1 MKNILKSICVL
12 ILVLSCRPKPIDVEL
27 DEYEPEIVVASQI
40 VPDYVMMVGLTRS
53 FTVLSNA
60 GYEGGG
66 DSATF
71 VNVLIDSALV
81 TVESVSGIDTL
92 FMISPGLFAS
102 VNKLENPGGA
112 YHLKVVDYDMNK
124 TATATS
130 IMQHNVPLDTVI
142 PSLNV
147 QEGDTTIHV
156 DLTFRDINN
165 ESNFYVLSV
174 YSRNSNKGGL
184 DVNTFFDNGSNNI
197 EYQEL
202 IEDKNQDGQIFERSF
217 NLESVSTNDSLL
229 VLLSNI
235 SEGYFHFLESRERS
249 GNLLSE
255 ITNEPVNYPS
265 NVNNGLGYFNTHY
278 PSIRFFDLSELLD

>member
-1 MKNILKSICVL
+1 MKKILEAIFVL
-12 ILVLSCRPKPIDVEL
+12 NFLLSCRPQPIDVEL
-27 DEYEPEIVVASQI
+27 NEYEPEIVVASQI

-60 GYEGGG
+60 GYEGEG

-71 VNVLIDSALV
+71 AGVLIDSALV
-81 TVESVSGIDTL
+81 TIESESGVDTL

-112 YHLKVVDYDMNK
+112 YHLKVVDYEMNK

-130 IMQHNVPLDTVI
+130 IMQSNVVLETVI
-142 PSLNV
+142 PSLSV
-147 QEGDTTIHV
+147 QEEDTSINI
-156 DLTFRDINN
+156 DLTFRDILN
-165 ESNFYVLSV
+165 EPNFYVLSV

-202 IEDKNQDGQIFERSF
+202 IEDKNKDGEVFNRSF
-217 NLESVSTNDSLL
+217 NLNSVSIKDSLMI
-229 VLLSNI
+229 LLSNI
-235 SEGYFHFLESRERS
+235 SEGYYQFLKSRERS
-249 GNLLSE
+249 GNLLSD

-278 PSIRFFDLSELLD
+278 PSIRFFDLKELLD

>member
-1 MKNILKSICVL
+1 MKNILKGICVL
-12 ILVLSCRPKPIDVEL
+12 TLVLSCRPKPIDVEL

-81 TVESVSGIDTL
+81 TVESASGIDTL

-147 QEGDTTIHV
+147 QEGDTTI
-156 DLTFRDINN
+156 
-165 ESNFYVLSV
+165 
-174 YSRNSNKGGL
+174 
-184 DVNTFFDNGSNNI
+184 
-197 EYQEL
+197 
-202 IEDKNQDGQIFERSF
+202 
-217 NLESVSTNDSLL
+217 
-229 VLLSNI
+229 
-235 SEGYFHFLESRERS
+235 
-249 GNLLSE
+249 
-255 ITNEPVNYPS
+255 
-265 NVNNGLGYFNTHY
+265 
-278 PSIRFFDLSELLD
+278 DLSLIHI

>member
-1 MKNILKSICVL
+1 MKNIIKGIFILTL
-12 ILVLSCRPKPIDVEL
+12 ILSCRPKPIDVEL
-27 DEYEPEIVVASQI
+27 DEYEPEIVVASQV
-40 VPDYVMMVGLTRS
+40 VPDYIMMVGLTRS

-60 GYEGGG
+60 GYEGEG

-71 VNVLIDSALV
+71 ADLLIDSALV
-81 TVESVSGIDTL
+81 TIESESGIDTL

-102 VNKLENPGGA
+102 LNELENPGGA
-112 YHLKVVDYDMNK
+112 YHLKVVDHYMNK

-130 IMQHNVPLDTVI
+130 IMQKNVPLDTVI
-142 PSLNV
+142 PSFNIE
-147 QEGDTTIHV
+147 EGDTTINI
-156 DLTFRDINN
+156 DLTFTDVLD

-202 IEDKNQDGQIFERSF
+202 IEDKNKDGETFERSF

-229 VLLSNI
+229 ILLSNI
-235 SEGYFHFLESRERS
+235 SEGYYHFLKSRERS

-278 PSIRFFDLSELLD
+278 PSIRFFDLKELLD